1 MYTADIY
8 KMYTKC
14 IKMFV
19 KMWDAFYI
27 HIVCINSDLQKVYIK
42 KSMYTKLRNQYV
54 YKIHTECI
62 YK

>member
-1 MYTADIY
+1 M
-8 KMYTKC
+8 C
-14 IKMFV
+14 
-19 KMWDAFYI
+19 DAFYI